1 MIKTNTHHP
10 ASNIMLYLLIIS
22 IFILGEGAFGKAV
35 TVAAILLSIAG
46 LIVSGGI
53 TDNRK
58 NRSVNIGID
67 IANIAV
73 CVWIIMLIMQSSFIF
88 EKIVFSF
95 AKGIV
100 FIIAILSFN
109 PSYKRNSAY
118 IQILTL
124 LLFIVYPLLLK
135 TNTLL
140 YQLLSVVYIIIWIT
154 IIRIS
159 LRKRRYGSYREISKV
174 VVSCI
179 LVMAIILPLAYILK
193 SRIYFPKIKQ
203 LSSFLRTEKLNIDNQ
218 LYELQDKLYKDSKEF
233 VNKYN
238 PNASGNKQVMKLVNK
253 KNEARGRILN
263 LLSALFQES
272 PYTLKVEKARSGLK
286 DIFHRPGFGLEEGDK
301 EALIST
307 LKKYVNTKIR
317 VNNLRKASELSNGIR
332 SSLKNLKSKLSAL
345 MTINKVNYSS
355 GIQEINR
362 AFNSLNKLADS
373 IANNENRN
381 RIKKTID
388 ELKRWKLYSIYNE
401 SRNRIEDAV
410 KNTGKTSR
418 NNGRQNKEY
427 ASNLLNAAENT
438 TAPLGIAR
446 LIPKINALNTT
457 SEGVKKETSAK
468 ISNWFR
474 KMLEAKIEL
483 SLNENL
489 ERLIDKLTEEL
500 IPQQTIDRISKQI
513 KNIINSE
520 SADTLL
526 KETEALKDAL
536 RETETSKYVLND
548 IHTQNIIVGKT
559 EALKNK
565 EETKMNKLLNK
576 STLSEENKNQL
587 IKSANNLFYSKY
599 STINDWENLDKS
611 IEKLSRSGRIYK
623 NTYEKLKNTLSN
635 LRIISEVRRLP
646 LEQEQKTNAEN
657 KGAWNELMKNVNNE
671 NTRNNLSSMMNE
683 LKSASHI
690 QDINIAKDNLYAA
703 LDELEKGSNK
713 DIYVPRKYQTRVSV
727 LEGVVGVAPYD
738 ENGPRYEEEVI
749 LKSGESITVKGE
761 AKIMR
766 KQKDLITQKDAQIL
780 ELVTQNINFQKARE
794 NIRQCLNQADQTL
807 KNIKS
812 IPNQIIIGKCDTVIV
827 PAADNNISSINAIRL
842 SYDQFKSDKNISNIN
857 NLISNNKTS
866 EQITQLFID
875 YCTDQ
880 LKYIKNFTLM
890 EAMETLGEKK
900 GRGTEFIQEKI
911 DHLFRLASP
920 LWNFNRS
927 RLNER
932 RQLDYDHIIN
942 FGVYNADTDQNK
954 LNPAINEVK
963 NSYAIETDHSYSTTN
978 EPHRIWLL
986 NHAAALP
993 AYFISN
999 LEENREKYENE
1010 IKPTYHID
1018 KFLEMNAPDLFPI
1031 HEIAN
1036 KALRVLGMAIV
1047 PGIDVIHDKKLNKG
1061 HEFIFSDPDYMSQK
1075 NQNEPRI
1082 WYLFKQMQDDVVSEF
1097 NADETYNLY
1106 DYIQT
1111 ALLKKVSSMN
1121 QEDLKK
1127 AIKEHIQKIKER
1139 TNKRDFTK
1147 LVSARMTYIEI
1158 KELELFLEPRGYGMD
1173 LNRYIEGNRIG

>member
-73 CVWIIMLIMQSSFIF
+73 CVWIIMLITQSSFIF

-438 TAPLGIAR
+438 TVPLGIAR

-526 KETEALKDAL
+526 EETEALKDTL

-548 IHTQNIIVGKT
+548 IHTQNIIIGKT

-671 NTRNNLSSMMNE
+671 NARSNLNSMMNE

-690 QDINIAKDNLYAA
+690 QDISMIKNILYAA
-703 LDELEKGSNK
+703 LDELEKG
-713 DIYVPRKYQTRVSV
+713 
-727 LEGVVGVAPYD
+727 GAGA
-738 ENGPRYEEEVI
+738 
-749 LKSGESITVKGE
+749 
-761 AKIMR
+761 MR
-766 KQKDLITQKDAQIL
+766 QKKDLISRIKDYVNTTSQM
-780 ELVTQNINFQKARE
+780 RE
-794 NIRQCLNQADQTL
+794 KTL
-807 KNIKS
+807 
-812 IPNQIIIGKCDTVIV
+812 
-827 PAADNNISSINAIRL
+827 L
-842 SYDQFKSDKNISNIN
+842 
-857 NLISNNKTS
+857 
-866 EQITQLFID
+866 
-875 YCTDQ
+875 
-880 LKYIKNFTLM
+880 
-890 EAMETLGEKK
+890 
-900 GRGTEFIQEKI
+900 TE
-911 DHLFRLASP
+911 RLAN
-920 LWNFNRS
+920 LM
-927 RLNER
+927 
-932 RQLDYDHIIN
+932 
-942 FGVYNADTDQNK
+942 
-954 LNPAINEVK
+954 K
-963 NSYAIETDHSYSTTN
+963 N
-978 EPHRIWLL
+978 L
-986 NHAAALP
+986 
-993 AYFISN
+993 
-999 LEENREKYENE
+999 
-1010 IKPTYHID
+1010 
-1018 KFLEMNAPDLFPI
+1018 
-1031 HEIAN
+1031 
-1036 KALRVLGMAIV
+1036 
-1047 PGIDVIHDKKLNKG
+1047 
-1061 HEFIFSDPDYMSQK
+1061 
-1075 NQNEPRI
+1075 
-1082 WYLFKQMQDDVVSEF
+1082 
-1097 NADETYNLY
+1097 
-1106 DYIQT
+1106 
-1111 ALLKKVSSMN
+1111 
-1121 QEDLKK
+1121 EDLKK
-1127 AIKEHIQKIKER
+1127 TNQSYQNKISPILHNLQEIYVKGENV
-1139 TNKRDFTK
+1139 NKK
-1147 LVSARMTYIEI
+1147 LVKKLEDLYFELSINRPNKKQSYSEEKKWKIFAFPEKVLLNNKTTEKVEILGIYNNNILKDITKEIIWKFDNPEIAWIDKNGIIHPISTGTTKAFTTY
-1158 KELELFLEPRGYGMD
+1158 KGSSPL
-1173 LNRYIEGNRIG
+1173 YIDITVVKPLDK